1 MLELSIY
8 QNLGTRFLI
17 PPEYN
22 NPTQIGHA
30 RRIAALY
37 VIGRFGFSSKTVI
50 QYLLGIRRE
59 AINKLFRKLVTDG
72 LINERKSF
80 GSKDGAV
87 YYLSAKGKRFI
98 SFETELEYHQKTDTS
113 AHNSKTEIH
122 DLSIQICM
130 INRLLH
136 SRENY
141 TAFVTEKELRELG
154 YGTFGELR
162 NERAVDGLLYLS
174 AGDCKDNCM
183 NNCSDSSKSYSCWHS
198 LEIETSNAKNKRAAN
213 NYLRPEILEKYRR
226 QLVAEDGLYS
236 RVLFF
241 SHRERF
247 LRQIAARTDEII
259 KENALGYT
267 DKDIEVLTASLKYVH
282 SFCPTLYELFWNPD
296 SKLDKD
302 SHIKI
307 DQDRI
312 EQAVALYSVNSSNEY
327 QQGLTDVFRTLGIKH
342 PDIPTNN

>member
-1 MLELSIY
+1 MQELSIY

-22 NPTQIGHA
+22 NPAQIGHA
-30 RRIAALY
+30 RRISVLY

-59 AINKLFRKLVTDG
+59 AINKLFRKLVVDG

-122 DLSIQICM
+122 DLSVQIFV
-130 INRLLH
+130 IDRLVK
-136 SRENY
+136 SNGNVDRNSDQY
-141 TAFVTEKELRELG
+141 TAFVTEKELREAG
-154 YGTFGELR
+154 YGRFGELR
-162 NERAVDGLLYLS
+162 HLRAVDSLLYHPQ
-174 AGDCKDNCM
+174 
-183 NNCSDSSKSYSCWHS
+183 SDSWHAG
-198 LEIETSNAKNKRAAN
+198 EGEFSNKKNLKTPN
-213 NYLRPEILEKYRR
+213 NYLRPEILEQYRR
-226 QLVAEDGLYS
+226 QLVAEDGLYA

-247 LRQIAARTDEII
+247 LRQIAAITDEII

-296 SKLDKD
+296 AKLDKD

-307 DQDRI
+307 DQDRF
-312 EQAVALYSVNSSNEY
+312 EQAVALYSVSSSNEY

-342 PDIPTNN
+342 PNIPTNK

>member
-1 MLELSIY
+1 MQELSIY
-8 QNLGTRFLI
+8 QNLGTKFLI

-30 RRIAALY
+30 RKISVLY

-50 QYLLGIRRE
+50 QYLLGISRE
-59 AINKLFRKLVTDG
+59 AINKLFRKLVIDG

-113 AHNSKTEIH
+113 QHAYKNEIH
-122 DLSIQICM
+122 DLSVQICV
-130 INRLLH
+130 INRLLKYN
-136 SRENY
+136 SESKNSGQY
-141 TAFVTEKELRELG
+141 TAFITEQELRAAG
-154 YGTFGELR
+154 YGSFGELR
-162 NERAVDGLLYLS
+162 NERAVDSLIYFCDRHCESNSG
-174 AGDCKDNCM
+174 
-183 NNCSDSSKSYSCWHS
+183 WHS
-198 LEIETSNAKNKRAAN
+198 LEIETANAKNKKAAN